1 MAVLSQLGYDTVP
14 VASVAEGVAKLDGQH
29 CAILDMNLPDG
40 LGAVVLER
48 IRNEKRTMRV
58 AVTTGTTDAVLL
70 EQVQSLQADLILRKP
85 IHLNT
90 LIEWLDRTG

>member
-1 MAVLSQLGYDTVP
+1 M
-14 VASVAEGVAKLDGQH
+14 
-29 CAILDMNLPDG
+29 
-40 LGAVVLER
+40 R
-48 IRNEKRTMRV
+48 RTMRV